1 MSNYDYKQEIINSRV
16 GHLGSSD
23 GRLMQQIATAGYVPK
38 SAYERLAVVKGL
50 IEPKNG
56 FVTNAMRFGDIIE
69 NEIFDMLSK
78 DKDGKNNYKS
88 NPLWVSKTYNG
99 KNFDLISHPD
109 IVCEDDDTIY
119 VYEVK
124 TTKENWKSTRDT
136 YKGQL
141 YIHYLLARE
150 IANVLGKKVRLFLV
164 CYNTDGLDLT
174 DLNNVGKFDPDRL
187 TISGVK
193 FVTPAF
199 DIRKAIKI
207 IDDFLD
213 DFNEYYGGEDVDA
226 DLLPVT
232 IKDEFTNAVT
242 LLREI
247 KKHEAKVEEF
257 KQRLYDFMVEKEI
270 KSIKNDDF
278 SITRVEPTESK
289 TIDYKG
295 FYTYYENVYPRKA
308 KRYAEQFTKNT
319 KRKGYVK
326 ITIKEN
332 NNND

>member
-23 GRLMQQIATAGYVPK
+23 GRLMQQIATSGYVPK

-69 NEIFDMLSK
+69 NEIYDMLSNN
-78 DKDGKNNYKS
+78 KDGKKNYKS
-88 NPLWVSKTYNG
+88 NPLWVSKTYKG

-150 IANVLGKKVRLFLV
+150 IANEKKKKIKLFLV

-174 DLNNVGKFDPDRL
+174 DLNNVGEFEPERL
-187 TISGVK
+187 TIGGVK

-207 IDDFLD
+207 
-213 DFNEYYGGEDVDA
+213 
-226 DLLPVT
+226 
-232 IKDEFTNAVT
+232 
-242 LLREI
+242 R
-247 KKHEAKVEEF
+247 
-257 KQRLYDFMVEKEI
+257 R
-270 KSIKNDDF
+270 F
-278 SITRVEPTESK
+278 S
-289 TIDYKG
+289 
-295 FYTYYENVYPRKA
+295 
-308 KRYAEQFTKNT
+308 
-319 KRKGYVK
+319 
-326 ITIKEN
+326 
-332 NNND
+332 